1 MLKIT
6 RIKSEE
12 VSDIEKYLFIEKA
25 MRRGVSYNF
34 KRHSETNDKYMKIMI
49 LKKKVNISCILTK
62 TIYMAGE

>member
-6 RIKSEE
+6 RINSEE
-12 VSDIEKYLFIEKA
+12 VTDIEKYLFIEKA

-49 LKKKVNISCILTK
+49 LKKKINISCILTK
-62 TIYMAGE
+62 TICMAGQ